1 MYCKNCGSEIDDQAV
16 VCPKCGVLTSGKSQG
31 LEPKT
36 NTMAIVGLVMPF
48 IFAIAGLICSIIARK
63 QIRESGEKGMGLAT
77 AGLIISIVEIVLYF
91 IVILIYVIVIAAAL
105 GSVVY

>member
-16 VCPKCGVLTSGKSQG
+16 VCPKCGVLTEGHKQG

-36 NTMAIVGLVMPF
+36 NTMAIIGFVMSF
-48 IFAIAGLICSIIARK
+48 ILAIAGLICSIIARK

-77 AGLIISIVEIVLYF
+77 AGLIISIVEMALSF
-91 IVILIYVIVIAAAL
+91 IAVLIYVIVIAAAL
-105 GSVVY
+105 GSGVY